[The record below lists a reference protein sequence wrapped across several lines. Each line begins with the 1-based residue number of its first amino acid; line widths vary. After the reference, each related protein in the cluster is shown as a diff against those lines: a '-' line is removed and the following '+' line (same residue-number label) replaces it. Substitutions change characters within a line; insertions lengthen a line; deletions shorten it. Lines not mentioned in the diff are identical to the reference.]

1 MILSI
6 GFKEKQ
12 EFSSVK
18 SKKDLIFLM
27 VYDIIVVLNFTSAK
41 TRYKYPKRGADM
53 IDLHCHSTLSDGSLG
68 VEEIIRQASKV
79 GIETLCITD
88 HDTLS
93 GYSRAKFLGER
104 YHVNVIQGVE
114 MSAWDKERQS
124 KVHMLCYVPRN
135 PDRLEML
142 CLKSREI
149 RKEVSKEMIEK
160 VMELYPITTDSVLR
174 HCKGAESIFKVH
186 IMRALIDYGYALEFY
201 GELDTKLFHPKN
213 GSCIVNREYPDIN
226 HVINLIHGAH
236 GVAVMAHPMLYDN
249 YDLLEEL
256 AAEGKIDGV
265 EVDHY
270 SADDAAKEKLRAL
283 AERYDLII
291 TGGSD
296 FHGLYNQK
304 PSPLGAQ
311 GTSPEQLKKLL
322 DRAAHL

>member
-1 MILSI
+1 
-6 GFKEKQ
+6 
-12 EFSSVK
+12 
-18 SKKDLIFLM
+18 
-27 VYDIIVVLNFTSAK
+27 
-41 TRYKYPKRGADM
+41 M

-68 VEEIIRQASKV
+68 IEEIIRQAEKV
-79 GIETLCITD
+79 GVDTLCITD

-104 YHVNVIQGVE
+104 YHVKMIQGVE
-114 MSAWDKERQS
+114 MSAWDKERGQ
-124 KVHMLCYVPRN
+124 KVHILCYAPRN

-149 RKEVSKEMIEK
+149 RKEVCKEMIEK
-160 VMELYPITTDSVLR
+160 VKALYPITTDSVLR

-201 GELDTKLFHPKN
+201 GALDKKLFHPEN

-226 HVINLIHGAH
+226 HVLNLVHGAH

-249 YDLLEEL
+249 VALLEDL

-270 SADDAAKEKLRAL
+270 SANAAQREMLRRI
-283 AERYDLII
+283 AERYDLIV

-296 FHGLYNQK
+296 FHGLYNQQ
-304 PSPLGAQ
+304 PAPLGSES
-311 GTSPEQLKKLL
+311 TSPEQFARLL
-322 DRAAHL
+322 ERAKNA

>member
-1 MILSI
+1 
-6 GFKEKQ
+6 
-12 EFSSVK
+12 
-18 SKKDLIFLM
+18 
-27 VYDIIVVLNFTSAK
+27 
-41 TRYKYPKRGADM
+41 M
-53 IDLHCHSTLSDGSLG
+53 IDLHCHSALSDGSLG
-68 VEEIIRQASKV
+68 IEDIIRQASKT

-93 GYSRAKFLGER
+93 GYSREKYLGER
-104 YHVNVIQGVE
+104 YHVNMIQGVE
-114 MSAWDKERQS
+114 MSAWDKERNA
-124 KVHMLCYVPRN
+124 KVHMLCYAPRN

-149 RKEVSKEMIEK
+149 RKEVCKEMIQK
-160 VMELYPITTDSVLR
+160 VMEIYPITPDNVLR

-201 GELDTKLFHPKN
+201 GSLDTELFHPVN
-213 GSCIVNREYPDIN
+213 GKCIVNREYPDIN
-226 HVINLIHGAH
+226 HVINLIHAAH

-249 YDLLEEL
+249 LELLESL
-256 AAEGKIDGV
+256 AAAGKIDGV

-270 SADDAAKEKLRAL
+270 SADEAGRKKLREI
-283 AERYDLII
+283 AEKYDLVI

-304 PSPLGAQ
+304 PSPLGSET
-311 GTSPEQLKKLL
+311 TSPEQYRKLL